1 MHPEESSLPSQE
13 SKKIA
18 FFAFACFKYTSE
30 ELQERF
36 KDKYTP
42 YEAIFALT
50 AYLAEVS
57 INAGMPLDQILINIE
72 AMYKTKCTHDQE
84 AANDTTH

>member
-1 MHPEESSLPSQE
+1 MSPKESSLPSQE

-30 ELQERF
+30 ELQEKF
-36 KDKYTP
+36 GDKYTP

-50 AYLAEVS
+50 AYLADVA
-57 INAGMPLDQILINIE
+57 INAGMPLDQIQINIE